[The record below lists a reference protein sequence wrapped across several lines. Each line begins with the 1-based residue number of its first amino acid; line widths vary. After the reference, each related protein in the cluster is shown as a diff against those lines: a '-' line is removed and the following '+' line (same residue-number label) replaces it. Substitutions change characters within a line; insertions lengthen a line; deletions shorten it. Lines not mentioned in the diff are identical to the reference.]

1 MITADDVKKLRDIT
15 GVSVMQ
21 CRKALEEAEGDFA
34 QAKKI
39 LERNQGA
46 AAAKKADRMTKDGL
60 VVVVEKDG
68 KALGVELL
76 CETDFVARNEDFVK
90 GATDIANK
98 GLESGV
104 DEAKKYAE
112 EVIPSL
118 IQKIGEN
125 IQLGDVIEVSADH
138 VGVYVHG
145 GKKASI
151 IGLKGGSKELAKDI
165 AMHATAM
172 GPRYIRKE
180 DISDEDRTDMM
191 KVFEKEVAESGRPD
205 DIKAK
210 MLEGKMNTHFASL
223 TLVEQDFIKDPSKT
237 VKKLLEEKSADVVS
251 YTYLSVGL

>member
-1 MITADDVKKLRDIT
+1 MITADDVKKLRDVT

-21 CRKALEEAEGDFA
+21 CRKALEEAEGDFDK
-34 QAKKI
+34 AKKI

-46 AAAKKADRMTKDGL
+46 AAAKKADRATKDGL
-60 VVVVEKDG
+60 VVVLEKDN
-68 KALGVELL
+68 KAVGVELL
-76 CETDFVARNEDFVK
+76 CETDFVARNEDFIK
-90 GATDIANK
+90 GANDIATK
-98 GLESGV
+98 ALDGGV
-104 DEAKKYAE
+104 EEAKKSAE
-112 EVIPSL
+112 EIIPML

-125 IQLGDVIEVSADH
+125 IQLGDIIEVSADN
-138 VGVYVHG
+138 VGFYIHG

-180 DISDEDRTDMM
+180 DINETDRAEMLA
-191 KVFEKEVAESGRPD
+191 VFEKEVAGSGRPD

-210 MLEGKMNTHFASL
+210 MLEGKMNTHFGAL
-223 TLVEQDFIKDPSKT
+223 TLLDQAFIKDGDKT
-237 VKKLLEEKSADVVS
+237 VKKLLEEKGADVVS